1 MLSLAQDAEKIDIQ
15 RSAAFSGVMA
25 ARQRHREIP
34 SEKRASEHLANERTF
49 LAWVRTTIA
58 LVSLG
63 FVLARLGPWLTESGT
78 HAPHLITKAWPV
90 GIGLVIF
97 GALLTLLA
105 AWRYDAVNRQ
115 IEAGLVKTDRALV
128 WSVTIAITLVS
139 GVLTIYIALTPAK

>member
-1 MLSLAQDAEKIDIQ
+1 LHSDAEKIDIRQSGAFARAVAQ
-15 RSAAFSGVMA
+15 RQLH
-25 ARQRHREIP
+25 RQIP
-34 SEKRASEHLANERTF
+34 SEDRASEHLANERTF